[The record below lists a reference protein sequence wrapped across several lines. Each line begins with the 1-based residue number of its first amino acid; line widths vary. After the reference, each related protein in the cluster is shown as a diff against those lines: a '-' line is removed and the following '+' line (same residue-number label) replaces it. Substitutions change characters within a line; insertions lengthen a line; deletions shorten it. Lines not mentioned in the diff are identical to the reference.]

1 MAQSYKNVICKL
13 AYMNTITLLLRLSH
27 ATEEPLLTSFFS
39 LICLCQLTR
48 PLAITPGSGAIAQ
61 APPPRA
67 AVATPNQPQAVMNQ
81 EELMMSMVGNL
92 ASLTSRT
99 SMSVVVI
106 GGVVGNILIQQ
117 CVKSNDLTKNVFGN
131 IVHLLFFLAELMF
144 FVSLYHSTVEFSA
157 FLSYCDVRGII
168 QGGNSNSMPCHT
180 TQLWITFP

>member
-1 MAQSYKNVICKL
+1 MAQSYKNVIRKL
-13 AYMNTITLLLRLSH
+13 ACMNTITLLLH

-48 PLAITPGSGAIAQ
+48 PLATTPGSGAIAQ

-99 SMSVVVI
+99 SMSVVVV

-131 IVHLLFFLAELMF
+131 IVRLLFFF
-144 FVSLYHSTVEFSA
+144 FNGTHVF
-157 FLSYCDVRGII
+157 C
-168 QGGNSNSMPCHT
+168 
-180 TQLWITFP
+180 QLISQHC